1 MDKQYV
7 LVGRTT
13 KDALSYKGKIIVHDN
28 AEELAY
34 LFPNERVAPLPSYV
48 DDSLTM
54 SLKDHPDMDSVQ
66 FPLKLHMNQFRK

>member
-1 MDKQYV
+1 MKYV

-13 KDALSYKGKIIVHDN
+13 KDALSYKGKILVHDS
-28 AEELAY
+28 AEELQF

-54 SLKDHPDMDSVQ
+54 ALKDHPDMQTVQ
-66 FPLKLHMNQFRK
+66 FPLNKHWDQFRK

>member
-1 MDKQYV
+1 MKYV

-13 KDALSYKGKIIVHDN
+13 KDALSYKGKILVHDS
-28 AEELAY
+28 AEELQF

-54 SLKDHPDMDSVQ
+54 ALKDHPDMQMIQ
-66 FPLKLHMNQFRK
+66 FPLNKHMDQFRK

>member
-1 MDKQYV
+1 MKNV

-13 KDALSYKGKIIVHDN
+13 KDALSYKGKILVHDS
-28 AEELAY
+28 AEELQF

-54 SLKDHPDMDSVQ
+54 ALKDHPDMQTVQ
-66 FPLKLHMNQFRK
+66 FPLNKHWDQFRK